1 MDAQTGRDRKPG
13 RRFRAACVAV
23 LLAGG
28 VLASSAAPALAVAP
42 AAGSVS
48 ARHAPGPN
56 NPAYWEYDGLYS
68 CSKKWFPGGKSY
80 TKPDG
85 VAFVVIKA
93 GRTQF
98 VSDLG
103 DSNDGDRTYAFPHRI
118 RYVISCLFTDA

>member
-1 MDAQTGRDRKPG
+1 MARTTGRTM
-13 RRFRAACVAV
+13 RAAGVAI
-23 LLAGG
+23 LLTGG
-28 VLASSAAPALAVAP
+28 ALTAAAAPAVAAVP
-42 AAGSVS
+42 GIGVAAHSVT

-68 CSKKWFPGGKSY
+68 CSKEWKPGGKSY

-93 GRTQF
+93 GPTLF

-103 DSNDGDRTYAFPHRI
+103 DSNDGDRTYTFQHRI
-118 RYVISCLFTDA
+118 RYVITCLFTDA